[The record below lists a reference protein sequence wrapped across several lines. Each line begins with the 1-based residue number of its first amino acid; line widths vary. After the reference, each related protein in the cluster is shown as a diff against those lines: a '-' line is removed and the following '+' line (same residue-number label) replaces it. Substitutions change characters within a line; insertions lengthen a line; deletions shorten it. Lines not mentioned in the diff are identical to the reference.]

1 MSKEKIKKEILE
13 ELECYGEV
21 IVNENLV
28 SKEVIEQLE
37 EEGINTLKIWKDEYG
52 IHASGTID
60 EFPNGEECVCDPED
74 LAEGHP
80 CTCIVEHR
88 SRIADGMAI
97 LGFEH
102 HSNVRDDEDDT
113 FD

>member
-1 MSKEKIKKEILE
+1 MSKEEIRKEILE
-13 ELECYGEV
+13 ELECYGKV
-21 IVNENLV
+21 IVDENLV

-37 EEGINTLKIWKDEYG
+37 EEDIGTLKIWKDEFG
-52 IHASGTID
+52 IHASELTD
-60 EFPNGEECVCDPED
+60 EGVDSEKCVCDPDD
-74 LAEGHP
+74 LAEGHS
-80 CTCIVEHR
+80 CTCIAEHR

-102 HSNVRDDEDDT
+102 HSSVRDDEYDT